1 MKFIHLTDTHIVP
14 EGQLLYGQDP
24 ALVLQAAVAH
34 INHHHPDAAFVVITG
49 DLTERGERAAYAYLR
64 KTLASLTPPCHL
76 VIGNHDR
83 HDHFF
88 EIFKQAPQTD
98 SGHLQYI
105 VYHEHCTCIMLDTVK
120 PGEPGG
126 ELCSTRLDWLADM
139 LERHADDDIFLFMHH
154 PPMDVGIGSMD
165 RLGLSGRDA
174 LAKVLKA
181 HRNIRHLF
189 CGHLHRPLQA
199 VWQGIPV
206 ACQRSTSHQ
215 VDMLISPEE
224 TTMANLEPPAY
235 SVVLTSSFGTVV
247 HLCDFTDTSPRFNLR
262 DPVMMAAPDQE
273 TLARIAHESTR

>member
-174 LAKVLKA
+174 LAKVLKHTGIFA
-181 HRNIRHLF
+181 ICSAGTSIAPCRLF
-189 CGHLHRPLQA
+189 GKASLL
-199 VWQGIPV
+199 
-206 ACQRSTSHQ
+206 
-215 VDMLISPEE
+215 
-224 TTMANLEPPAY
+224 PA
-235 SVVLTSSFGTVV
+235 S
-247 HLCDFTDTSPRFNLR
+247 
-262 DPVMMAAPDQE
+262 AAPAIRWTCSYHRKRRRWR
-273 TLARIAHESTR
+273 TLNHPLIRWC